1 MDFGTLDGLL
11 LGAPHLHGAMVGT
24 MTDEA
29 LEGGRV
35 RAILVGVTLGAT
47 MGASRESRGFGTVL
61 GLMCF
66 KRIALEAHQ

>member
-1 MDFGTLDGLL
+1 
-11 LGAPHLHGAMVGT
+11 